1 MICFPAVV
9 RLHVPT
15 KLRDDIMYYRM
26 IKGFYWV
33 LIGTMLIMLPDFIR
47 TQHWMYYITAGITVY
62 GIIICKVL
70 ERLTKPSEPMDE
82 ISFKSLSND
91 KKLKKQV
98 YRMALHFAL
107 RATIVIM
114 TVMVADIALT
124 EIYITRDLEVRM
136 GELVGGVE
144 LLLEEGPFMMVT
156 LAVFVTVELIR
167 LKRKKA
173 SAKTKTEAE
182 TDT

>member
-1 MICFPAVV
+1 
-9 RLHVPT
+9 
-15 KLRDDIMYYRM
+15 
-26 IKGFYWV
+26 
-33 LIGTMLIMLPDFIR
+33 
-47 TQHWMYYITAGITVY
+47 MYYITAGITVY